1 MSNQKSKIITDFD
14 GNPLQNEIRKGR
26 KFEYSTIRTDV
37 GPPNK
42 FLFQTR
48 PPLAGPYAFS
58 RIPKPRW
65 DHPRIHLKHAIE
77 NTWLFMN
84 SFSSG

>member
-1 MSNQKSKIITDFD
+1 MDMVDN
-14 GNPLQNEIRKGR
+14 NPLNNEIKKGR
-26 KFEYSTIRTDV
+26 KYEYSTIRTDV
-37 GPPNK
+37 GPPNLFK
-42 FLFQTR
+42 FQTK

-65 DHPRIHLKHAIE
+65 DHPRIHLKKDIQ

-84 SFSSG
+84 SYSSG